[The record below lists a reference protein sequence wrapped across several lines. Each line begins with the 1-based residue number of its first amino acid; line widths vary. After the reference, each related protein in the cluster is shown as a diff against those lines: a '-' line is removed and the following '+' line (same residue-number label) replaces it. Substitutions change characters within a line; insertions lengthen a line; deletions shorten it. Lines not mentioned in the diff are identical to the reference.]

1 MTIKVKVAEAKTHLS
16 ELLTKVEA
24 GEDVVISRG
33 NKAVARMIKIDDRR
47 QRLDSIRALRS
58 ERAERAGATAAEI
71 QGWRREGQR

>member
-1 MTIKVKVAEAKTHLS
+1 MTIKVKVGEAKTHLS

-33 NKAVARMIKIDDRR
+33 NNAVARMIKIDDHR
-47 QRLDSIRALRS
+47 QRLDAIRALRS

-71 QGWRREGQR
+71 QAWRREGQR

>member
-33 NKAVARMIKIDDRR
+33 NHVVARIVKIDDRR
-47 QRLDSIRALRS
+47 ERLETIRALRAERM
-58 ERAERAGATAAEI
+58 ERATATAAEI
-71 QGWRREGQR
+71 QDWRREGQR